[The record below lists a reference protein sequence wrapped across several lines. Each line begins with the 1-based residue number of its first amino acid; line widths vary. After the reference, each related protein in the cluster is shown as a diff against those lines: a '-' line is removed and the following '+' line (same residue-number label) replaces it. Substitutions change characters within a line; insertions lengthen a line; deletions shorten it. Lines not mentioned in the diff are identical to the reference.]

1 MQTLCKPSVIG
12 LQRGVALPVALI
24 MLVVL
29 MIGAAGM
36 IRSIDTAVLVSGN
49 MAFKHSAT
57 LAADQGVTAASA
69 WLATQTSAALQNT
82 NAVRG
87 YCSSLHTQDSSLTG
101 WIPSQNWTAA
111 CTPVA
116 LATDSAGNT
125 VDYLIHR
132 LCSRPDSSPADS
144 ETPRQ
149 RCARAAGA
157 AAGSVETSS
166 HRTGRDL
173 IGTAV
178 VNVAYRITVR
188 VQSTRGTRS
197 FVQAT
202 VLIPT

>member
-1 MQTLCKPSVIG
+1 MKHVTNLSSMAQ
-12 LQRGVALPVALI
+12 QRGVALPIALI

-49 MAFKHSAT
+49 MARKHAAT
-57 LAADQGVTAASA
+57 MAADQGITAATA
-69 WLATQTSAALQNT
+69 WLATRTPTALQNT
-82 NAVRG
+82 SAGNG
-87 YCSSLHTQDSSLTG
+87 YCSSLHSQDSTLTG
-101 WIPSQNWTAA
+101 WIPSQNWAAA

-116 LATDSAGNT
+116 LTTDTAGNT

-132 LCSRPDSSPADS
+132 LCSSPDISPS
-144 ETPRQ
+144 ETATQ

-157 AAGSVETSS
+157 AAGSLETSS

-178 VNVAYRITVR
+178 VNVAYRVTVR
-188 VQSTRGTRS
+188 VQSARGTRS

-202 VLIPT
+202 VLIPA